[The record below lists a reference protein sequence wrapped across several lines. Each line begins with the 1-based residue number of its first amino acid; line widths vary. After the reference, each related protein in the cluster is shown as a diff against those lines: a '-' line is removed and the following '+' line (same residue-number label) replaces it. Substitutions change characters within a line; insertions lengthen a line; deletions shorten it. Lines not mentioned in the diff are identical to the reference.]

1 MYLVEIATPGH
12 SGTFGTFQELG
23 IMIGD
28 LIVYFIGGFLS
39 VIYFSIVMIAIVL
52 IAAILLIFVPESPVT
67 IQMNEASNLEKQS
80 EKKHVSIFQKK
91 YAKTLLITAFG
102 LLAQQF
108 CGINVLSTN
117 LSDILASSGLN
128 LNPNLQAGIS
138 TSAQFISVFVSS
150 LLVDKFGVKKMWI
163 FSYSFIAIALC
174 VFSLNEHFGFANW
187 APLVILIVQGV
198 ILTTST

>member
-1 MYLVEIATPGH
+1 
-12 SGTFGTFQELG
+12 
-23 IMIGD
+23 MIGD

-52 IAAILLIFVPESPVT
+52 IAEILLIFVPESPVST
-67 IQMNEASNLEKQS
+67 IKMNEANNMENQS

-91 YAKTLLITAFG
+91 YAKTLLITGFG

-108 CGINVLSTN
+108 CGINVLSPN
-117 LSDILASSGLN
+117 LSYILAASGLN

-150 LLVDKFGVKKMWI
+150 LLVDKFGVKKNVDI
-163 FSYSFIAIALC
+163 FIFMHC
-174 VFSLNEHFGFANW
+174 C
-187 APLVILIVQGV
+187 
-198 ILTTST
+198 STMCIQSQ